1 MRNIVALTVALGIN
15 IMLVAQPLLGIEE
28 ALNIAIYNNF
38 EVMIAKNQAQM
49 AANYNTLGNAGFLP
63 TVNAGAVTDAS
74 VRNTNL
80 QFFTGEEVDRKNANN
95 QSLNAFVEL
104 NWTVFDGF
112 RMFATKN
119 KLEELEKYGRYEMLF
134 RIEVVASQVMS
145 MYFRLVQEEKYLEI
159 LNQTLAISNQR
170 VSLAETR
177 LNIGSGSELQAL
189 NAITNRNADSSA
201 VLQQELLISNIKADF
216 NLLLGRAP
224 TIDFTANSDFLF
236 LNTLDYSSLIA
247 EAGQQ
252 NKAMLIARTQVAV
265 ASAQI
270 REAQSAYYPRVN
282 LFGAYDFN
290 ASQNEVGVVSS
301 TRSFGP
307 ALGASLTWNLFNGFN
322 DKNEIANRKL
332 AYENSEIENKRVD
345 LEMQTNM
352 LKAYNEYNVWMQLL
366 DLESVNVEAA
376 QEDVRIAKTNL
387 DLGGL
392 NDVEFRVIQIGALN
406 AEYRLL
412 LAEYRTRLAEIELM
426 RLSGRLAQAL
436 KL

>member
-15 IMLVAQPLLGIEE
+15 IMLFAQPLLGIEE

-49 AANYNTLGNAGFLP
+49 AANFNTLGNAGFLP

-80 QFFTGEEVDRKNANN
+80 QFFTGEEVDRNNARN
-95 QSLNAFVEL
+95 QNLNAFVEL

-112 RMFATKN
+112 KMFATKN
-119 KLEELEKYGRYEMLF
+119 KLDELEKYGRYEMLF

-145 MYFRLVQEEKYLEI
+145 LYYQLVQENKYLEI
-159 LNQTLAISNQR
+159 LNQTLAISNER
-170 VSLAETR
+170 VNLAETR

-201 VLQQELLISNIKADF
+201 VLQQQLLIKNIKADF
-216 NLLLGRAP
+216 NLLLGRQP
-224 TIDFTANSDFLF
+224 TVDFAVSSDFIF
-236 LNTLDYSSLIA
+236 LNTLDFSALTEEA
-247 EAGQQ
+247 EKQ
-252 NKAMLIARTQVAV
+252 NKALLIARTQVAV
-265 ASAQI
+265 ASNQI

-290 ASQNEVGVVSS
+290 TSQNEVGVVSR

-307 ALGASLTWNLFNGFN
+307 ALGASLTWNLFNGLN
-322 DKNEIANRKL
+322 DKIEIQNRKM
-332 AYENSEIENKRVD
+332 AFENAELDNKLVD
-345 LEMQTNM
+345 LEVQTN
-352 LKAYNEYNVWMQLL
+352 LYKSYNDYTVWKQLL
-366 DLESVNVEAA
+366 ALESVNVEAA
-376 QEDVRIAKTNL
+376 EEDVRIAKTNL

-392 NDVEFRVIQIGALN
+392 NDVEFRVIQISALN

>member
-49 AANYNTLGNAGFLP
+49 AANFNTLGNAGFLP

-80 QFFTGEEVDRKNANN
+80 QFFTGEEVDRNNARN
-95 QSLNAFVEL
+95 QNLNAFVEL

-112 RMFATKN
+112 KMFATKN
-119 KLEELEKYGRYEMLF
+119 KLDELEKYGRYEMLF

-145 MYFRLVQEEKYLEI
+145 LYYQLVQENKYLEI
-159 LNQTLAISNQR
+159 LNQTLAISNER
-170 VSLAETR
+170 VNLAETR

-201 VLQQELLISNIKADF
+201 VLQQQLLIKNIKADF
-216 NLLLGRAP
+216 NLLLGRQP
-224 TIDFTANSDFLF
+224 TVDFAVSSDFIF
-236 LNTLDYSSLIA
+236 LNTLDFSALTDEA
-247 EAGQQ
+247 EKQ
-252 NKAMLIARTQVAV
+252 NKALLIARTQVAV
-265 ASAQI
+265 ASNQI

-290 ASQNEVGVVSS
+290 TSQNEVGVVSR

-307 ALGASLTWNLFNGFN
+307 ALGASLTWNLFNGLN
-322 DKNEIANRKL
+322 DKIEIQNRKM
-332 AYENSEIENKRVD
+332 AFENAELDNKLVD
-345 LEMQTNM
+345 LEVQTN
-352 LKAYNEYNVWMQLL
+352 LYKSYNDYTVWKQLL
-366 DLESVNVEAA
+366 ALESVNVEAA
-376 QEDVRIAKTNL
+376 EEDVRIAKTNL

-392 NDVEFRVIQIGALN
+392 NDVEFRVIQISALN

>member
-15 IMLVAQPLLGIEE
+15 IMLFAQPLLGIEE

-49 AANYNTLGNAGFLP
+49 AANFNTLGNAGFLP

-80 QFFTGEEVDRKNANN
+80 QFFTGEEVDRNNARN
-95 QSLNAFVEL
+95 QNLNAFVEL

-112 RMFATKN
+112 KMFATKN
-119 KLEELEKYGRYEMLF
+119 KLDELEKYGRYEMLF

-145 MYFRLVQEEKYLEI
+145 LYYQLVQENKYLEI
-159 LNQTLAISNQR
+159 LNQTLAISNER
-170 VSLAETR
+170 VNLAETK

-201 VLQQELLISNIKADF
+201 VLQQQLLIKNIKADF
-216 NLLLGRAP
+216 NLLLGRQP
-224 TIDFTANSDFLF
+224 TVDFAVSSDFIF
-236 LNTLDYSSLIA
+236 LNTLDFSALTEEA
-247 EAGQQ
+247 EKQ
-252 NKAMLIARTQVAV
+252 NKALLIARTQVAV
-265 ASAQI
+265 ASNQI

-290 ASQNEVGVVSS
+290 TSQNEVGVVSR

-307 ALGASLTWNLFNGFN
+307 ALGASLTWNLFNGLN
-322 DKNEIANRKL
+322 DKIEIQNRKM
-332 AYENSEIENKRVD
+332 AFENAELDNKLVD
-345 LEMQTNM
+345 LEVQTN
-352 LKAYNEYNVWMQLL
+352 LYKSYNDYTVWKQLL
-366 DLESVNVEAA
+366 ALESVNVEAA
-376 QEDVRIAKTNL
+376 EEDVRIAKTNL

-392 NDVEFRVIQIGALN
+392 NDVEFRVIQISALN